1 MLLPVFAL
9 FSRAGEYGIYDIENY
24 KNAFPE
30 QATEYASPDEIA
42 SGEMTTS
49 SLLDIIKKITGDQ
62 ISSILKSMPG
72 MLLLIIIGVIAV
84 DFAALGGD
92 AGMKRTAA
100 MAVNFII
107 FLYIMGMLVHMY
119 TDITYKV
126 DELYE
131 YGKTLSSVMA
141 SFMLFSG
148 NYTSVSVMMSSMIV
162 LCTFLSFLSQ
172 ALFPAVCAVIIVSSV
187 SGLAGGGANL
197 NSVARRI
204 CGLYMTVSTTVIS
217 ILSLL
222 MGFQNRVA
230 QAADSAVLKSAKIA
244 SAYAIP
250 VVGGVISESVD
261 NISSGFMLIKN
272 SFGFGAVCVILLS
285 VLPSLISILIY
296 KMLFALTA
304 CFCDIA
310 GSSDTGLILT
320 GVDSLFNVLLIT
332 IALNALT
339 YIYCLILFTGL
350 EAGI

>member
-1 MLLPVFAL
+1 
-9 FSRAGEYGIYDIENY
+9 
-24 KNAFPE
+24 
-30 QATEYASPDEIA
+30 
-42 SGEMTTS
+42 
-49 SLLDIIKKITGDQ
+49 
-62 ISSILKSMPG
+62 
-72 MLLLIIIGVIAV
+72 
-84 DFAALGGD
+84 
-92 AGMKRTAA
+92 
-100 MAVNFII
+100 
-107 FLYIMGMLVHMY
+107 MY

-172 ALFPAVCAVIIVSSV
+172 ALFPAVCAVIIVTSV

-204 CGLYMTVSTTVIS
+204 CGLYMTVSTTVLS

-250 VVGGVISESVD
+250 VVGG
-261 NISSGFMLIKN
+261 
-272 SFGFGAVCVILLS
+272 SFQS
-285 VLPSLISILIY
+285 R
-296 KMLFALTA
+296 
-304 CFCDIA
+304 
-310 GSSDTGLILT
+310 
-320 GVDSLFNVLLIT
+320 
-332 IALNALT
+332 
-339 YIYCLILFTGL
+339 
-350 EAGI
+350 

>member
-1 MLLPVFAL
+1 ML
-9 FSRAGEYGIYDIENY
+9 
-24 KNAFPE
+24 
-30 QATEYASPDEIA
+30 SPDEIA

-187 SGLAGGGANL
+187 SGLAGGG
-197 NSVARRI
+197 R
-204 CGLYMTVSTTVIS
+204 T
-217 ILSLL
+217 
-222 MGFQNRVA
+222 
-230 QAADSAVLKSAKIA
+230 
-244 SAYAIP
+244 
-250 VVGGVISESVD
+250 
-261 NISSGFMLIKN
+261 
-272 SFGFGAVCVILLS
+272 
-285 VLPSLISILIY
+285 
-296 KMLFALTA
+296 
-304 CFCDIA
+304 
-310 GSSDTGLILT
+310 
-320 GVDSLFNVLLIT
+320 
-332 IALNALT
+332 
-339 YIYCLILFTGL
+339 
-350 EAGI
+350 